1 MYKRKHTLGYGY
13 RQFVFIFNNKLSRYL
28 PNQYFNKIN
37 VDNFNH
43 GTDVKNTKEAHQQ
56 MTKHA
61 LMSEIFISK

>member
-43 GTDVKNTKEAHQQ
+43 GTDVKNTKRHIN
-56 MTKHA
+56 K
-61 LMSEIFISK
+61 